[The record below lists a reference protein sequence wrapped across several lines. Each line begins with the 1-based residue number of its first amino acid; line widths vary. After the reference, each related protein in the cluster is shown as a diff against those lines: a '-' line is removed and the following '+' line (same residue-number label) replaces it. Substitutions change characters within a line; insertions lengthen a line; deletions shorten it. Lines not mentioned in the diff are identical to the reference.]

1 MAQSDWQLLAVAIP
15 FHSKNAIG
23 EVTVCIGR
31 DFYQIKWMREQYFG
45 RCQWQ
50 LLLSYQLALASLWPR
65 VATDDLNAQR
75 TTWSGGNAEGSESD
89 QLS

>member
-1 MAQSDWQLLAVAIP
+1 MAQSDWQLLAVTIP

-50 LLLSYQLALASLWPR
+50 LLLISTGISFT
-65 VATDDLNAQR
+65 VAPSSN
-75 TTWSGGNAEGSESD
+75 
-89 QLS
+89 